1 MAAMYVCPS
10 LVTTLK
16 NCSSKGIQKKM
27 AKHMIMVAS
36 INTYA
41 KRLVVSIRYSF
52 ISIRKFKLTTK
63 TQNTVMAF
71 IIVYVMTRR
80 IKALYNISS

>member
-1 MAAMYVCPS
+1 
-10 LVTTLK
+10 
-16 NCSSKGIQKKM
+16 
-27 AKHMIMVAS
+27 
-36 INTYA
+36 
-41 KRLVVSIRYSF
+41 LVVSIRYSF
-52 ISIRKFKLTTK
+52 TSIRKFKLTTK